1 MPQNPNPNSDSTT
14 NQITN
19 EPDSW
24 SSPKGSAEGN
34 FVRFDQDDLY
44 PERVERLGQYL
55 SDTTR
60 GDMSNIDVRGGQ
72 GNDFPVSPP
81 GETTPTYTD
90 QLSDAMEKAV
100 RHFETLNEQTSFD
113 PGIGQTADGTYGS
126 GHSLLQ
132 DRAEQ
137 IVEESMDLGSVD
149 SSSRWF
155 GLGRQKMDPNR
166 DGRDVHAAKSKGRI
180 IDRPTENLSSAS
192 PSGVTKFSNYGYKTG
207 QKTSDS
213 EPKFWDNYFDRLAMV
228 GAKITLGATGHDLP
242 SEGRSPG
249 GAPMG
254 ILKQGLIDND
264 DLLGNYSKHE
274 NRMIEPGETFKDLS
288 GSNEYNRFEAL
299 QEEFKPTYMKSMTN
313 ETYGQMNSWNDP
325 FESTGFPLVEN
336 QGLRVAVQLLE
347 IWAMVVLRILI
358 TTSLLQIASYLIS
371 VVGQNIDAEGDGLE
385 GFLGVNWN
393 RNYYPEDPQVIP
405 GTAFF
410 QGSSGFNHPATDML
424 TRGANALNRAAASKT
439 DLGGVAALGV
449 SQLTGPLMNS
459 GAKIIENE
467 YLNLTVAIQRD
478 LNIYIPRHI
487 LSTMAN
493 ETGYNS
499 PGDIPGVNK
508 IFKALDIYTAY
519 MRAYTAGMGTILT
532 HIVAGDYGK
541 SLSFWKTIF
550 RTVVRSKAHWATSV
564 GSGSAYESLLRF
576 MGKDDKIMKFTN
588 YLAMIGDLGTAAGHA
603 GNIAFPENKVPL
615 DQVGNFPTLRT
626 IGGRKYREK
635 TQSRLALTET
645 PSLLLIPNNVAKI
658 KHNLFEYGIDGKSS
672 YGDISGENEL
682 WYDTKNEDIKKE
694 IGNKYQARVDNR
706 FSPDQ
711 VRMIEDQL
719 EGEHMPFYIQ
729 DLRTNEII
737 SFHAFLTSLS
747 DSYSADWSAQK
758 GFGRLEAAQIY
769 GGGSRSIGLSFSL
782 VAMNPA
788 DFDEMYF
795 KINKLTTLVYPQWS
809 EGTLMDSGDSTFVQP
824 FSQVPTASPLCRV
837 RVGDLFTSNY
847 SKVAMA
853 RMMGIGNEK
862 FKYTE
867 PGGAAAEP
875 ADIEE
880 DEKSSID
887 DKIKKAR
894 YIKWPAFFRALTA
907 AGYTVDKIRKDIY
920 PKYKDDPKQFTT
932 KFFES
937 SKNFSTVSV
946 MALLNRNITFEANNK
961 NTYLASTLPISDSG
975 GLGAGLGALLGG
987 GGDPVGIAS
996 LFSAAGD
1003 SANPILKSFNSTMGR
1018 GIAVAITGIT
1028 FDWKLNSA
1036 PWELKAGNR
1045 APRMCDVQLS
1055 LVPIHDITPGLDHKG
1070 INRAPIYK
1078 VGPKSKS
1085 LTGDAWYNEQD
1096 YNALVDEVELQ
1107 HKAHLRGE
1115 EEE

>member
-1 MPQNPNPNSDSTT
+1 MPQNPKPNSDNTT
-14 NQITN
+14 NQTTN
-19 EPDSW
+19 NPDSW
-24 SSPKGSAEGN
+24 SSPKGTAEKS

-44 PERVERLGQYL
+44 PERIERLGQYL

-72 GNDFPVSPP
+72 ANDFPVSPP

-100 RHFETLNEQTSFD
+100 RHFETLSEQTSFD
-113 PGIGQTADGTYGS
+113 PGVGQTADGTYGP

-132 DRAEQ
+132 DRAEH
-137 IVEESMDLGSVD
+137 IVEESIDLGNVD

-166 DGRDVHAAKSKGRI
+166 GGRDVHAAKSKGRI
-180 IDRPTENLSSAS
+180 IDRPTENLSSAE

-254 ILKQGLIDND
+254 IPKIGLIDND

-288 GSNEYNRFEAL
+288 GSNEYNRYEAL
-299 QEEFKPTYMKSMTN
+299 QEEFKPTYMKPMSN

-325 FESTGFPLVEN
+325 FESTGFPIVEN
-336 QGLRVAVQLLE
+336 QGLRIAIQLLE

-358 TTSLLQIASYLIS
+358 TTSLLQIASYLLS
-371 VVGQNIDAEGDGLE
+371 VILQNIDPGQGDGPD

-393 RNYYPEDPQVIP
+393 RNYYPEDPQIIP
-405 GTAFF
+405 GSAFF
-410 QGSSGFNHPATDML
+410 QGSSGFNHPATDVL
-424 TRGANALNRAAASKT
+424 TRGMDALNRASASAVAP
-439 DLGGVAALGV
+439 GGAIALGV
-449 SQLTGPLMNS
+449 SQLVGPTLNS

-467 YLNLTVAIQRD
+467 YLNLTVSIQRD

-499 PGDIPGVNK
+499 PGKVPG
-508 IFKALDIYTAY
+508 IHPLLKALDIYTAY
-519 MRAYTAGMGTILT
+519 MRAYTAGMGTIFT

-550 RTVVRSKAHWATSV
+550 RTVVRSKAHWGTFIK
-564 GSGSAYESLLRF
+564 SGNAFDALLRF

-588 YLAMIGDLGTAAGHA
+588 YLAMIGDIGTAAGHA

-615 DQVGNFPTLRT
+615 HQVGNFPTLRT
-626 IGGRKYREK
+626 IGGRKRGSK
-635 TQSRLALTET
+635 TTSRLALTET
-645 PSLLLIPNNVAKI
+645 PSLMLIPNNIATI
-658 KHNLFEYGIDGKSS
+658 KHNLKEYGVDENST
-672 YGDISGENEL
+672 YADISGENSL
-682 WYDTKNEDIKKE
+682 WYDTKNKDIKKE
-694 IGNKYQARVDNR
+694 IGNKYQSSTHNR
-706 FSPDQ
+706 FTPDQ
-711 VRMIEDQL
+711 VRMVEDQL
-719 EGEHMPFYIQ
+719 EGEHMPFYIH

-747 DSYSADWSAQK
+747 DSYTGEWSAQK

-769 GGGSRSIGLSFSL
+769 GGGSRSIGLGFTM
-782 VAMNPA
+782 VAMNPE
-788 DFDEMYF
+788 DFDEMYY

-809 EGTLMDSGDSTFVQP
+809 EGTLMDSGDSTFIQP

-853 RMMGIGNEK
+853 RMMGIGNEN

-867 PGGAAAEP
+867 PDGKPASPAEV
-875 ADIEE
+875 EE
-880 DEKSSID
+880 EGKLSVD
-887 DKIKKAR
+887 DKIKKERA
-894 YIKWPAFFRALTA
+894 IKWKPFLRALIKE
-907 AGYTVDKIRKDIY
+907 GYNPPEVKEIRE
-920 PKYKDDPKQFTT
+920 KYQDNPHQFKTQ
-932 KFFES
+932 FHDRGDQS
-937 SKNFSTVSV
+937 FSTVHV
-946 MALLNRNITFEANNK
+946 GPLNQFIKFEADNK
-961 NTYLASTLPISDSG
+961 NLYLSNSVAIPPSTGLSNMAPM
-975 GLGAGLGALLGG
+975 LGAG
-987 GGDPVGIAS
+987 GDPKGIAS
-996 LFSAAGD
+996 LFSAE
-1003 SANPILKSFNSTMGR
+1003 ANPILKSFHSSMGR

-1036 PWELKAGNR
+1036 PWELQAGNR

-1055 LVPIHDITPGLDHKG
+1055 IIPIHDITPGLDHQG

-1078 VGPKSKS
+1078 VGSKSKS
-1085 LTGDAWYNEQD
+1085 LTGDVWYNEKE
-1096 YNALVDEVELQ
+1096 YGKLTEEIELQ
-1107 HKAHLRGE
+1107 HRSYLRGE